1 MIIAVANQK
10 GGVGETTTTLTLAHL
25 LSLEGE
31 EVAKEETTRLNA
43 VVPVSLHKAV
53 KIQAASEGRSITDI
67 LIDSL
72 DGYLSKNVKQCNEA
86 VSPTALCSRTPLH
99 TGHTEA

>member
-1 MIIAVANQK
+1 MLRAK
-10 GGVGETTTTLTLAHL
+10 TTRRRTDTKERVL
-25 LSLEGE
+25 E

-53 KIQAASEGRSITDI
+53 KVQAASEGRSITDI

-72 DGYLSKNVKQCNEA
+72 NEYLSKNVKQ
-86 VSPTALCSRTPLH
+86 
-99 TGHTEA
+99 

>member
-1 MIIAVANQK
+1 MLRAK
-10 GGVGETTTTLTLAHL
+10 TTRRRTETKERVL
-25 LSLEGE
+25 E

-53 KIQAASEGRSITDI
+53 KVRAASEGRSITDI

-72 DGYLSKNVKQCNEA
+72 NEYLSKNVKQ
-86 VSPTALCSRTPLH
+86 
-99 TGHTEA
+99 

>member
-1 MIIAVANQK
+1 MLRAK
-10 GGVGETTTTLTLAHL
+10 TTRRHTDTKERVL
-25 LSLEGE
+25 E

-53 KIQAASEGRSITDI
+53 KVRAASEGRSITDI

-72 DGYLSKNVKQCNEA
+72 NEYLSKNVK
-86 VSPTALCSRTPLH
+86 
-99 TGHTEA
+99 